1 MSVALEPTLTVGVW
15 VLKLDSASIAT
26 LRLAVVNSNL
36 YSLFLAVLLNTAG
49 LYRLF
54 ALSLRMGRSRTLV
67 AGNVLSMS
75 LKSLHWL
82 DWYIGGNVAQSWLQQ
97 VELHSIETA
106 KVGDVLGCTLFQAAS
121 RPASTYCTADLA
133 DRRTPVI
140 GGRLF
145 SAAGGSLADA
155 DPHSHPG
162 EPQCERGRVWRV
174 W

>member
-1 MSVALEPTLTVGVW
+1 M
-15 VLKLDSASIAT
+15 LKLDSASIAT

-106 KVGDVLGCTLFQAAS
+106 KVGDVLGCTLFKLPLVQPQRIVLQISLTDERQSSAVDFSAL
-121 RPASTYCTADLA
+121 LA
-133 DRRTPVI
+133 
-140 GGRLF
+140 GRWQMLTLTLTQENPNV
-145 SAAGGSLADA
+145 SAAGF
-155 DPHSHPG
+155 G
-162 EPQCERGRVWRV
+162 ECGDCAAPA
-174 W
+174 